1 MGEGIVSAIK
11 KKNNVHKLQMA
22 KKWTF
27 AWHLG
32 IDAIFKLFFS
42 RFCTVKAKR
51 DKKKGPNQTR

>member
-11 KKNNVHKLQMA
+11 KINNVHKLQMA

-32 IDAIFKLFFS
+32 IDAILNFS
-42 RFCTVKAKR
+42 LVVSA
-51 DKKKGPNQTR
+51 Q